1 MLILEKGLHPL
12 DERYVGEYA
21 LRDEVSARVQGVPA
35 SLRCPLCLGVLVQ
48 THRQRRGYAYFKHL
62 SDSDSARC
70 PLATSSYQPEG
81 LIVSALPRPL
91 VAQEQRG
98 RFLFNW
104 KRHFRIARGM
114 VPGLSL
120 ERFTE
125 LIEYAD
131 VLNLWSYSPLEL
143 KDVPYVLLVLAG
155 FMAVRGGEEELT
167 WVRFWFDGSV
177 RDASDLW
184 RAGAPAAQLFRLVYR
199 NPFHTPFPTAAELLY
214 WERVVRVERAQDIDS
229 AAISRSEMRAFD
241 RFVKRNAAT
250 RSAHRED
257 GDDE

>member
-1 MLILEKGLHPL
+1 VVILDKGLHPL
-12 DERYVGEYA
+12 DERYVDEYA
-21 LRDEVSARVQGVPA
+21 LRDEVSAGVQGVA
-35 SLRCPLCLGVLVQ
+35 VSLRCPLCLGVLVQ
-48 THRQRRGYAYFKHL
+48 THRQRRGYAYFRHL
-62 SDSDSARC
+62 SDPDSARC
-70 PLATSSYQPEG
+70 PLATSSYQPDG
-81 LIVSALPRPL
+81 LVVRALPQPL

-104 KRHFRIARGM
+104 KRHLRIARGM

-131 VLNLWSYSPLEL
+131 VLNLWSYSSLEL

-155 FMAVRGGEEELT
+155 FMAVRSGEEERT
-167 WVRFWFDGSV
+167 WVRFWFDGRV
-177 RDASDLW
+177 RDVGDLW
-184 RAGAPAAQLFRLVYR
+184 RVGAPAAQLFRLVYR
-199 NPFHTPFPTAAELLY
+199 DPFHTPFPTAAELLH
-214 WERVVRVERAQDIDS
+214 WERVVRIERARDIGGP
-229 AAISRSEMRAFD
+229 AISRAEMRAFD

-250 RSAHRED
+250 QNSHRED

>member
-1 MLILEKGLHPL
+1 VVILDKGLHPL

-21 LRDEVSARVQGVPA
+21 LRDELRAGAPGVSG
-35 SLRCPLCLGVLVQ
+35 SLRCPLCLGPLVQ
-48 THRQRRGYAYFKHL
+48 THRQRRGYNYFKHL
-62 SDSDSARC
+62 SDTDSARC

-81 LIVSALPRPL
+81 LVVSALPRPL

-114 VPGLSL
+114 APALSL

-143 KDVPYVLLVLAG
+143 KDIPHVLLVLAG
-155 FMAVRGGEEELT
+155 FMAVRSGEEEMT
-167 WVRFWFDGSV
+167 WVRFWFDGRV
-177 RDASDLW
+177 RDVGDLW

-199 NPFHTPFPTAAELLY
+199 DPLHTPFPTAAELLY
-214 WERVVRVERAQDIDS
+214 WERVARVERVQDIS
-229 AAISRSEMRAFD
+229 GAAISRTEMRAFD
-241 RFVKRNAAT
+241 RFVKLNAAT
-250 RSAHRED
+250 RHAHRED
-257 GDDE
+257 DDDE